1 MGAIVDA
8 AYLIGLLASSPVLVP
23 RLLWRGKHRIDWA
36 ARLGRGE
43 ALPEAAIPRVLIHG
57 VSVGEVNAIRQ
68 LVDSLLAASPSLEVV
83 VASTTA
89 TGLARAHALYSDRC
103 CVVQYPL
110 DLSASVRGFLD
121 RIQPDLFASVELE
134 VWPNFTSACSKR
146 GITQIVVNG
155 RLSERSFRGY
165 RRVRP
170 LVRPMF
176 KRIDQV
182 GVQDEVYADRFRRLG
197 ADPLSIV
204 VTGTMKWDT
213 ARIEDDVPGSSDL
226 AKSMGIDRSRPL
238 IVAGSTA
245 PDEHLLLHQATPE
258 GVQLLCAP
266 RRPEWFD
273 QAASVLTGCARRS
286 RSDSGSATDRFLL
299 DTMGELRAAYS
310 LADVAVVGRS
320 FGDFHG
326 SDMMEPAALGKPV
339 VVGPATGDF
348 QQTVEALDAAG
359 GILVS
364 NRESLSKDLESLIN
378 RGDVR
383 RNMSERARAV
393 VVSHQGATKR
403 TVEMITRALE
413 KRKNR

>member
-1 MGAIVDA
+1 M
-8 AYLIGLLASSPVLVP
+8 
-23 RLLWRGKHRIDWA
+23 
-36 ARLGRGE
+36 
-43 ALPEAAIPRVLIHG
+43 
-57 VSVGEVNAIRQ
+57 
-68 LVDSLLAASPSLEVV
+68 
-83 VASTTA
+83 
-89 TGLARAHALYSDRC
+89 
-103 CVVQYPL
+103 
-110 DLSASVRGFLD
+110 
-121 RIQPDLFASVELE
+121 
-134 VWPNFTSACSKR
+134 
-146 GITQIVVNG
+146 
-155 RLSERSFRGY
+155 
-165 RRVRP
+165 
-170 LVRPMF
+170 
-176 KRIDQV
+176 
-182 GVQDEVYADRFRRLG
+182 
-197 ADPLSIV
+197 
-204 VTGTMKWDT
+204 
-213 ARIEDDVPGSSDL
+213 
-226 AKSMGIDRSRPL
+226 
-238 IVAGSTA
+238 
-245 PDEHLLLHQATPE
+245 
-258 GVQLLCAP
+258 LCAP
-266 RRPEWFD
+266 RRPEWVE

-359 GILVS
+359 GILGS